1 MTAEIF
7 NEFGSRYGYPIYV
20 FSDGTY
26 ASTRIPG
33 KQVLFTVEGP
43 IDTNPTHQRQLTSNR
58 GTYPVSQKKELQRS
72 SSFWDRIKQSINGIF
87 SPREPEDI
95 DYEEVTDV
103 AYKSKQESNLERWG
117 KNDKKGTF
125 THQGK
130 DWSVRAEGVSEVKTY
145 HAKDEDREVFVA
157 NYKF

>member
-1 MTAEIF
+1 MTAETF

-26 ASTRIPG
+26 ASTRISG

-43 IDTNPTHQRQLTSNR
+43 IDTNPSHQRQLTTNR
-58 GTYPVSQKKELQRS
+58 GNYPASRPKEEQKTS
-72 SSFWDRIKQSINGIF
+72 GFWDRVKQRVNGMF
-87 SPREPEDI
+87 SPTEPEDTN
-95 DYEEVTDV
+95 YEEVTDV
-103 AYKSKQESNLERWG
+103 TYTPKQETSPERWERNG
-117 KNDKKGTF
+117 KKGTF

-130 DWSVRAEGVSEVKTY
+130 DWGVRAEGVSEVKTY
-145 HAKDEDREVFVA
+145 HAKDGDREVFVA